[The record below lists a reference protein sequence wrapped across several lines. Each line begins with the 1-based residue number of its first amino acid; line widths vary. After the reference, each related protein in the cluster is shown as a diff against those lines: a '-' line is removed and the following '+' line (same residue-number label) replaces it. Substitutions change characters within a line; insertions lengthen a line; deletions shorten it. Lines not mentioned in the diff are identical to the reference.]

1 MTTSATIA
9 LPQPFS
15 LSPAKEGKSLDTLE
29 MLGADL
35 LRIIDQKQLTPLFQ
49 PILDTRTG
57 LAFGFEGLT
66 RGPSDTMLH
75 SPINLFNVAK
85 SAGLT
90 PQLEEACCQNLMQ
103 AFARQAPGGRLFLNV
118 GPAFFSRSTHRAPF
132 RMDEVISL
140 GLRPEQ
146 IVIELTE
153 SEPSFDTAALLR
165 AAEHFRALGF
175 TIALDDL
182 GEGFASLKLWSELR
196 PDFVKIDKHFV
207 QGLSFDPV
215 KQQFLRSIRDLA
227 IGTGARVVAEGIET
241 EADLSVVLELGLEFV
256 QGYLLGRPA
265 LAITSP
271 NPHPLLRKGQD
282 GTPTRSVLGNQTR
295 VTAER
300 LRRDVVPVDPC
311 TAVMLVAERF
321 TAEPSLYSLPVVAEG
336 RPVGLLDRYTFLDLM
351 ARPFALDLH
360 GKKRCDTFMEHHPL
374 VVDHGTTIQELS
386 QLIVESDPRNIL
398 FGFIVTQNGQYVGV
412 GSGQELMREIT
423 RLQIQAARYSN
434 PLTLLPGNVPIH
446 EHLDGLLE
454 QGLPFVVGYCDL
466 DYFKPYNDVYGYRKG
481 DELIQWAARI
491 FLDACDPN
499 LDFLGHIGGDDFV
512 LVMRSEG
519 WSARMEGILQRFEE
533 GRNRFFLPEDIER
546 GGYETEDRK
555 GITVLHPLVSL
566 SIGVLPVTPGTYA
579 THCEISTAASHA
591 KKLAKGIEGCSMF
604 VERRVLE
611 AKLPVS
617 A

>member
-1 MTTSATIA
+1 MIPEKAD
-9 LPQPFS
+9 PGF
-15 LSPAKEGKSLDTLE
+15 DT
-29 MLGADL
+29 MGVLGADL
-35 LRIIDQKQLTPLFQ
+35 RRIIAQRQLTPLFQ

-57 LAFGFEGLT
+57 LAFGHEGLI
-66 RGPSDTMLH
+66 RGPSDTVLH
-75 SPINLFNVAK
+75 SPVNLFNVARH
-85 SAGLT
+85 ADLT
-90 PQLEEACCQNLMQ
+90 PMLEEACCQTLMQ

-118 GPAFFSRSTHRAPF
+118 GPAFFARSTHRAPF
-132 RMDEVISL
+132 RMNEVL
-140 GLRPEQ
+140 DFGLNPEQ

-153 SEPSFDTAALLR
+153 SEPTFDTESLLR
-165 AAEHFRALGF
+165 AAEYFRAHGF

-207 QGLSFDPV
+207 QGVSFDPV

-227 IGTGARVVAEGIET
+227 EGTGARVVAEGVET

-265 LAITSP
+265 PSTTPP

-282 GTPTRSVLGNQTR
+282 GSPRFRGGFGSHSRVTAGHLMRSVL
-295 VTAER
+295 
-300 LRRDVVPVDPC
+300 PMSPHVDI
-311 TAVMLVAERF
+311 AHVAERF
-321 TAEPSLYSLPVVAEG
+321 TAESALFTLPVVEGG
-336 RPVGLLDRYTFLDLM
+336 RPVGLLNRYAFLDLM

-360 GKKRCDTFMEHHPL
+360 GKKRCEIFMEQHPL
-374 VVDHGTTIQELS
+374 VVDHGTTVQELS
-386 QLIVESDPRNIL
+386 QLIVDSDPRHIL
-398 FGFIVTQNGQYVGV
+398 LGFVVTQDGQYVGV

-466 DYFKPYNDVYGYRKG
+466 DFFKPYNDVYGYRKG
-481 DELIQWAARI
+481 DELIQWAAKL
-491 FLDACDPN
+491 FQDACDPN

-519 WSARMEGILQRFEE
+519 WLSRMESILQRFRE
-533 GRNRFFLPEDIER
+533 GRDMFFNAVDIAR
-546 GGYETEDRK
+546 GGYETEDRQ
-555 GITVLHPLVSL
+555 GRSVLHPLVSV
-566 SIGVLPVTPGTYA
+566 SIGVLPVTPGLFA
-579 THCEISTAASHA
+579 THREISTAASHA
-591 KKLAKGIEGCSMF
+591 KKLAKGIDGCSMF
-604 VERRVLE
+604 IERRAAM
-611 AKLPVS
+611 AKQPLQ
-617 A
+617 AE

>member
-1 MTTSATIA
+1 MPSEQAD
-9 LPQPFS
+9 
-15 LSPAKEGKSLDTLE
+15 PARSMFDV
-29 MLGADL
+29 LGSDL
-35 LRIIDQKQLTPLFQ
+35 QRILTQRQLFPLFQ

-57 LAFGFEGLT
+57 AAFGFEGLI
-66 RGPSDTMLH
+66 RGPSDTVLH
-75 SPINLFNVAK
+75 SPLNLFNVARQV
-85 SAGLT
+85 GLT
-90 PQLEEACCQNLMQ
+90 PELEEACCQTLMR
-103 AFARQAPGGRLFLNV
+103 AFAQQAPGGRLFLNV
-118 GPAFFSRSTHRAPF
+118 GPAFFTRSTHLAPF
-132 RMDEVISL
+132 RMDEVL
-140 GLRPEQ
+140 GYGLRPDQ

-153 SEPSFDTAALLR
+153 SEPTFDTEALLR

-207 QGLSFDPV
+207 QGVSFDPV

-227 IGTGARVVAEGIET
+227 AGTGARVVAEGIET

-265 LAITSP
+265 PTVLAPSA
-271 NPHPLLRKGQD
+271 HPLLRKGQD
-282 GTPTRSVLGNQTR
+282 GNHPSWSGFGNQSR
-295 VTAER
+295 VTAGR
-300 LRRDVVPVDPC
+300 LMRPVVPVSPL
-311 TAVMLVAERF
+311 TAVSHVAERF
-321 TAEPSLYSLPVVAEG
+321 TADPALTTLPVVDNG
-336 RPVGLLDRYTFLDLM
+336 QPVGLLNRYAFLDLM

-360 GKKRCDTFMEHHPL
+360 GKKGCEKFMEPHPL

-386 QLIVESDPRNIL
+386 QLIVDSDPRHIL
-398 FGFIVTQNGQYVGV
+398 FGFLVTQDGQYEGV

-423 RLQIQAARYSN
+423 RLQIQAARYAN

-454 QGLPFVVGYCDL
+454 QGFPFVVGYCDL

-481 DELIQWAARI
+481 DELIQWAARV
-491 FLDACDPN
+491 FQEACDPN

-512 LVMRSEG
+512 LVMRSED
-519 WSARMEGILQRFEE
+519 WQARLEGILTRFTA
-533 GRNRFFLPEDIER
+533 GREMFFLASDLER

-555 GITVLHPLVSL
+555 GKTVLHLLVSV
-566 SIGVLPVTPGTYA
+566 SIGVLPVSPGAYA
-579 THCEISTAASHA
+579 THREISTAASHA
-591 KKLAKGIEGCSMF
+591 KKLAKRLEGSALF
-604 VERRVLE
+604 IERR
-611 AKLPVS
+611 ALPLKQP

>member
-1 MTTSATIA
+1 MRSDQDDQT
-9 LPQPFS
+9 
-15 LSPAKEGKSLDTLE
+15 LSMFEL
-29 MLGADL
+29 LGSDL
-35 LRIIDQKQLTPLFQ
+35 QRIIAHKQLSPLFQ

-57 LAFGFEGLT
+57 SAFGFEGLI
-66 RGPSDTMLH
+66 RGPSGTVLH
-75 SPINLFNVAK
+75 SPLNLFNVARHM
-85 SAGLT
+85 GLT
-90 PQLEEACCQNLMQ
+90 PELEEACCQTLMR
-103 AFARQAPGGRLFLNV
+103 AFAQQAPSARLFLNV
-118 GPAFFSRSTHRAPF
+118 GPAYFTRSTHTVPF
-132 RMDEVISL
+132 QMEELSRF

-153 SEPSFDTAALLR
+153 SEPTFDTDSLLR

-207 QGLSFDPV
+207 QGVSFDPV

-227 IGTGARVVAEGIET
+227 AGTGARVVAEGIET

-265 LAITSP
+265 PAITP
-271 NPHPLLRKGQD
+271 PIPHPLLRKGQD
-282 GTPTRSVLGNQTR
+282 GNHTSWSGFGNQSR
-295 VTAER
+295 VTAGR
-300 LRRDVVPVDPC
+300 LMRPVPPVAAHSP
-311 TAVMLVAERF
+311 VSQVAERF
-321 TAEPSLYSLPVVAEG
+321 TAEPGLYSLPVVTNG
-336 RPVGLLDRYTFLDLM
+336 QPVGLLNRYAFLDLM

-360 GKKRCDTFMEHHPL
+360 GKKRCDTFMEPHPL

-386 QLIVESDPRNIL
+386 QLIVDADPRHIL
-398 FGFIVTQNGQYVGV
+398 FGFLVTQDGQYEGV

-423 RLQIQAARYSN
+423 RLQIQAARYAN

-454 QGLPFVVGYCDL
+454 QGFPFVVGYCDL

-481 DELIQWAARI
+481 DELIQWAARL
-491 FLDACDPN
+491 FQEACDPN

-512 LVMRSEG
+512 LVMRSED
-519 WSARMEGILQRFEE
+519 WQARLEDILKRFNT
-533 GRNRFFLPEDIER
+533 GRDMFFLPTDLER

-555 GITVLHPLVSL
+555 GKCVLHPLVSV
-566 SIGVLPVTPGTYA
+566 SIGVLPVIPGTYA
-579 THCEISTAASHA
+579 THREISTAASHA
-591 KKLAKGIEGCSMF
+591 KKLAKTIEGCSLF
-604 VERRVLE
+604 IERRAIPISQV
-611 AKLPVS
+611 ANQ
-617 A
+617 